1 MGYDADMNILSICGS
16 IRPDSTTARALALAS
31 DAAASAG
38 AEVRIIDLGGL
49 SLPYCDGRDDER
61 SYPGDALKFMDA
73 VDWADGLLIGSPN
86 YHGSLTG
93 VLKNALDLLGPDA
106 IRDKLVGLLATAR
119 GEAGAMNTLNHTR
132 HICRW
137 MNGWVIPA
145 EVSIPR
151 AQDAFSEDGTVAMPG
166 LERDLHALGTELV
179 RYAKLIRG

>member
-1 MGYDADMNILSICGS
+1 MKILTICGS
-16 IRPDSTTARALALAS
+16 IRHDSTTGHALALAAS
-31 DAAASAG
+31 AAASAG
-38 AEVRIIDLGGL
+38 ADVRTLHLGSLDL
-49 SLPYCDGRDDER
+49 PFCDGRKDER
-61 SYPGDALKFMDA
+61 SYGGDTLQFIDA
-73 VDWADGLLIGSPN
+73 VEWADGLLIGSPN

-151 AQDAFSEDGTVAMPG
+151 AQEAFGADGSVIADG
-166 LERDLHALGTELV
+166 LSDQLDALGRELV
-179 RYAKLIRG
+179 RYATLIRA